1 MSSFLKNFIPF
12 AILVVGS
19 FVGLTEFRKLNYK
32 YRKGENLNVF
42 QEQLTK
48 VGMDEGDYQ
57 VKSTISIKE
66 EHQKLMKKINLDD
79 WQNIRAPRPG
89 ENSKEIQA
97 EYRKKLEEE
106 KKKSSTK

>member
-1 MSSFLKNFIPF
+1 
-12 AILVVGS
+12 
-19 FVGLTEFRKLNYK
+19 
-32 YRKGENLNVF
+32 
-42 QEQLTK
+42 
-48 VGMDEGDYQ
+48 
-57 VKSTISIKE
+57 
-66 EHQKLMKKINLDD
+66 MKKINLDD